1 MFNDHGLPR
10 IFGTHSGQEFP
21 ATLLEGLTQR
31 LQHSPAEDWARV
43 EIYVNTRRMQRR
55 LSELFLKGP
64 ARLMPKLH
72 LVTDLAKHPTLTDL
86 SMPVPALR
94 RRLEIAQLVRQLLSQ
109 VDGLAPRSAVFDL
122 ANSLA
127 TLMDEMQ
134 GEGIEPDAIT
144 NLDVSDVSGHWERA
158 LKFINIVQRYFE
170 HGATPDVETRQRASV
185 WALTEGWKTLPPEHP
200 II

>member
-86 SMPVPALR
+86 PMPVPALR

-127 TLMDEMQ
+127 
-134 GEGIEPDAIT
+134 
-144 NLDVSDVSGHWERA
+144 
-158 LKFINIVQRYFE
+158 
-170 HGATPDVETRQRASV
+170 SV
-185 WALTEGWKTLPPEHP
+185 DG
-200 II
+200 

>member
-1 MFNDHGLPR
+1 MFSAQRSPR

-21 ATLLEGLTQR
+21 ATLLEGLNER
-31 LQHSPAEDWARV
+31 LQHSPPKDWARV
-43 EIYVNTRRMQRR
+43 EVYVNTRRMQRR

-64 ARLMPKLH
+64 ARLMPKIH
-72 LVTDLAKHPTLTDL
+72 LVTDLAKNLRLTEL
-86 SMPVPALR
+86 PMPVPALR

-127 TLMDEMQ
+127 ALMDEMQ
-134 GEGIEPDAIT
+134 GEGIVPEAIT
-144 NLDVSDVSGHWERA
+144 NLNVSDVSGHWERA

-170 HGATPDVETRQRASV
+170 HGTTPDVETRQRARSSWLDQPDHV
-185 WALTEGWKTLPPEHP
+185 ALPFC
-200 II
+200 